1 METTQTP
8 VDLDPFSAIVSRM
21 THEKLDLLRMSA
33 TILVTLQEM
42 MEFVQGVV
50 VQLER
55 LNHSPKTSCGS
66 GCSYCCH
73 SQINIIPVEALLIFS
88 FIETSFNLR
97 EIRDLKIKIQ
107 DNHLLTTGKTFA
119 QKVAIKDQTP
129 CVFLFKTGQCRIY
142 SARPFICRSW
152 HSFDKE
158 ACEAAFVSG
167 NQDAEMEV
175 FEARNYMFSTARK
188 VFQDLSIQMK
198 IQTGIFKMPDAI
210 GHCFLNATPLASW
223 LSGKKVFNA
232 DIKGI

>member
-1 METTQTP
+1 
-8 VDLDPFSAIVSRM
+8 M
-21 THEKLDLLRMSA
+21 THEKLDSLRMSA

-50 VQLER
+50 AQLEQS
-55 LNHSPKTSCGS
+55 NHSPKTSCGS

-88 FIETSFNLR
+88 LIETSFNLH

-129 CVFLFKTGQCRIY
+129 CVFLVGTGQCRIY

-152 HSFDKE
+152 HSFDKD

-167 NQDAEMEV
+167 NPDAEMEV
-175 FEARNYMFSTARK
+175 FEARNYMFGTARK
-188 VFQDLSIQMK
+188 VFQDLSLEMK
-198 IQTGIFKMPDAI
+198 IQTGIYKMSDAI
-210 GHCFLNATPLASW
+210 GQCFLNATPLTNW
-223 LSGKKVFNA
+223 LSGQAVFKA
-232 DIKGI
+232 A